1 MHEDPKDRGRAYAR
15 RLADL
20 LATTSGPFEVT
31 GPDGST
37 LQVHREPD
45 GTLVTE
51 SPATGSTQ
59 TRVWHPTDERP
70 PDYPAGLP
78 FLAGTTGCTSV
89 TDGPGRMSMA
99 QWWSVFNGAQVFE
112 RLITE
117 SLADGWEERP
127 VPMSDTPAGE
137 RRQFVRGHSRRVI
150 SRTRAQERDFLMWMQ
165 AEREGDG
172 G

>member
-1 MHEDPKDRGRAYAR
+1 MHEDSKSQGREYAR
-15 RLADL
+15 RLAKL
-20 LATTSGPFEVT
+20 LATSSAPFEVT

-59 TRVWHPTDERP
+59 TRVWRPTDERP

-99 QWWSVFNGAQVFE
+99 QWWNVFDGGQAFE

-127 VPMSDTPAGE
+127 VTGADASGQ

-165 AEREGDG
+165 AERQGEGG
-172 G
+172 